1 MLRRGIVLKCQGNPV
16 SCYGKRSSPMG
27 GTEQPE
33 LESTSDD
40 VTESS
45 NEATADSLGELK
57 QELNMERHFENLI
70 HSCRANNMK
79 SCSTILRV
87 MMMNSMRK

>member
-1 MLRRGIVLKCQGNPV
+1 MLKCQGNPV
-16 SCYGKRSSPMG
+16 SCYGKRSSPV

-40 VTESS
+40 VAES
-45 NEATADSLGELK
+45 NESADSLGELK